1 MRSRILVVDDN
12 EMYLAGIKELLE
24 EAGYDTFV
32 ASTFED
38 GKVELRDREPDLLI
52 LDVRLGAF
60 NGLQLISTGRV
71 GIPAIVVTGF
81 DDPVLRAD
89 ASEFGATYMVKPV
102 PPAALLEL
110 IDQKLKSAGATD
122 RTTVLVTEVP
132 AGVAPP
138 PAKHGGLPGGTPLTD
153 VK

>member
-1 MRSRILVVDDN
+1 V
-12 EMYLAGIKELLE
+12 
-24 EAGYDTFV
+24 
-32 ASTFED
+32 
-38 GKVELRDREPDLLI
+38 PDLLI

-89 ASEFGATYMVKPV
+89 ASEFGASYIVKPV

-110 IDQKLKSAGATD
+110 IEQKLKSAGTPDKATL
-122 RTTVLVTEVP
+122 LVTEVSG
-132 AGVAPP
+132 ALAPP
-138 PAKHGGLPGGTPLTD
+138 TKHGGLGGGTPFTD
-153 VK
+153 AK